1 MESLYVFRYTPAP
14 IKRMI
19 YMYSIAFGTNTSKI
33 IKEEYDRL
41 INMRGPNILRPL
53 RTNIGFMGYKICMH
67 TLLYIRYIDAS
78 QYRQIQG
85 ENLLPEQIYEIE
97 DAKIFYL
104 YNFSNENKFGI
115 MLVLK
120 CDEICLQKLFK
131 HKILKLKSE
140 EE

>member
-1 MESLYVFRYTPAP
+1 
-14 IKRMI
+14 
-19 YMYSIAFGTNTSKI
+19 
-33 IKEEYDRL
+33 
-41 INMRGPNILRPL
+41 
-53 RTNIGFMGYKICMH
+53 MGYKICMR
-67 TLLYIRYIDAS
+67 TLYIRYVDAS
-78 QYRQIQG
+78 QYREIQG
-85 ENLLPEQIYEIE
+85 ENLLPEQVYEIE

-131 HKILKLKSE
+131 HKILKLISE

>member
-1 MESLYVFRYTPAP
+1 MESLYVLRYTPAP

-41 INMRGPNILRPL
+41 INMRGLRPL
-53 RTNIGFMGYKICMH
+53 QTNIGFIGYKICMR
-67 TLLYIRYIDAS
+67 TLLYIRYVDAS
-78 QYRQIQG
+78 QYREIQG

-104 YNFSNENKFGI
+104 YNFSNENKFRI
-115 MLVLK
+115 MFIVK
-120 CDEICLQKLFK
+120 SDEICLQKLFK
-131 HKILKLKSE
+131 HKILKLISE